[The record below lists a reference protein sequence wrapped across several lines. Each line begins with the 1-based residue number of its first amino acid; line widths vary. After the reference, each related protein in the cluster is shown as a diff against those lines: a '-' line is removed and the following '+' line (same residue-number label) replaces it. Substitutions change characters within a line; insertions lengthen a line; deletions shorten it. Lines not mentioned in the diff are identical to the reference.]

1 MLYYICKENGNN
13 ESDVREE
20 KKMTI
25 TTIKFYYNGIKI
37 NGEKS
42 LVKLGVYGGK
52 DNNGKIANEDI
63 YIIYDW
69 HWSSDFFAEIQNI
82 SEYSFEQPRY
92 WGDDGTRRI
101 KIATENPLYPYF
113 KYMIIANKIRDLKY
127 YYKHTGKGANEIAEY
142 EVEIAKF
149 PKAADAKTVELAKQY
164 INGVKEEIK
173 QQEEIKRQE
182 EEAERKRIFDEE
194 AVQKEIIK
202 KYMNQFP
209 IGDSKIYV
217 RICWSEHPAF
227 YDWNDNELTLSV
239 KAAELILTEL
249 DKKPEGG
256 GYHKTKFEII
266 EDGEVVYTGRYDL
279 GDEEGGL
286 FNHLT
291 SFADYEYKT
300 DKNEENYREHI
311 EFINALVDIYA
322 AQEEVIVEF
331 ADGFNEFVEN
341 YKKNKK

>member
-1 MLYYICKENGNN
+1 
-13 ESDVREE
+13 
-20 KKMTI
+20 MTI
-25 TTIKFYYNGIKI
+25 NTIKFFYNGIKV

-42 LVKLGVYGGK
+42 LVKISVYGAK
-52 DNNGKIANEDI
+52 DNNGKISNDDI

-69 HWSSDFFAEIQNI
+69 HWASDFFAEIQNI
-82 SEYSFEQPRY
+82 AEYSFEQSHY
-92 WGDDGTRRI
+92 WGDKGTHTI
-101 KIATENPLYPYF
+101 KIAKENPLYVYF

-127 YYKHTGKGANEIAEY
+127 YYKHTGSGADEITEY
-142 EVEIAKF
+142 ETEITKF

-173 QQEEIKRQE
+173 RQKEIKRQE

-194 AVQKEIIK
+194 AAQKEIIK
-202 KYMNQFP
+202 KYMNRFP

-239 KAAELILTEL
+239 KAAELIFTEL

-266 EDGEVVYTGRYDL
+266 EDGETVYTGRYDL
-279 GDEEGGL
+279 GDEENGL
-286 FNHLT
+286 FKHMI
-291 SFADYEYKT
+291 SFAEYEYKAY
-300 DKNEENYREHI
+300 KNDESYAERIQFVNKLVEAYEN
-311 EFINALVDIYA
+311 
-322 AQEEVIVEF
+322 QEEVIVTF
-331 ADGFNEFVEN
+331 ADGLEEFIEN
-341 YKKNKK
+341 YKKK